1 MEMGELV
8 SSHQQEVTDEQL
20 VTTSLVKKGGKR
32 EIRKRKQR
40 GEEWI

>member
-1 MEMGELV
+1 MQMGELV

-20 VTTSLVKKGGKR
+20 VTMSLVKKRKER
-32 EIRKRKQR
+32 ESRKRKQR